1 MWIKGITRRWL
12 FNVLG
17 IVVLVLVV
25 LIVSLSFAVQ
35 NYTYNGILQALN
47 ANSREL
53 TNVFIDYKNK
63 TSSDFTSF
71 AYTYVENFTS
81 KESMELMVINSDGKI
96 VLTSTGFTPDQ
107 NQPMNDYYAALQD
120 AEGYGSWKGKLSSGE
135 RVMAVTRVLRNNDGM
150 VVGGVRYV
158 VSLENADRQILAIV
172 ATLTGIGVLIIL
184 FVCIS
189 STYFV
194 KSILNPVREINST
207 AKRIAQGDFDARIQ
221 KKHNDE
227 IGELCDT
234 INEMAIE
241 LGNSQQ
247 MKNDFISSVSH
258 ELRTPLTAIKG
269 WAETM
274 QSGEIDRGTF
284 DKGMGVIIRESER
297 LSGIVEELLDF
308 SRMQSG
314 RMTLMMDRI
323 DILAELGEAVYMF
336 SDRAKAEHKFLLY
349 EEPAM
354 LSPVLGD
361 INRLR
366 QVFVNIID
374 NALKYTD
381 EQGTVSVSACEE
393 DGFIKVQIVDTGC
406 GIPIEHLPNIK
417 KKFYKA
423 NHVVRGCGIGLALAD
438 EIITLHNG
446 TLEVESQENLGTA
459 VTIRIPAMQQFD
471 NKDMQE
477 VQQELPIESQEQHII
492 DAKQIDDTLDDN
504 ENQSNREVEERN
516 NN

>member
-234 INEMAIE
+234 INEMA
-241 LGNSQQ
+241 
-247 MKNDFISSVSH
+247 
-258 ELRTPLTAIKG
+258 
-269 WAETM
+269 
-274 QSGEIDRGTF
+274 
-284 DKGMGVIIRESER
+284 
-297 LSGIVEELLDF
+297 
-308 SRMQSG
+308 
-314 RMTLMMDRI
+314 
-323 DILAELGEAVYMF
+323 
-336 SDRAKAEHKFLLY
+336 
-349 EEPAM
+349 
-354 LSPVLGD
+354 
-361 INRLR
+361 
-366 QVFVNIID
+366 
-374 NALKYTD
+374 
-381 EQGTVSVSACEE
+381 
-393 DGFIKVQIVDTGC
+393 
-406 GIPIEHLPNIK
+406 
-417 KKFYKA
+417 
-423 NHVVRGCGIGLALAD
+423 
-438 EIITLHNG
+438 
-446 TLEVESQENLGTA
+446 
-459 VTIRIPAMQQFD
+459 
-471 NKDMQE
+471 
-477 VQQELPIESQEQHII
+477 
-492 DAKQIDDTLDDN
+492 
-504 ENQSNREVEERN
+504 
-516 NN
+516 